1 MIDSGATSTFI
12 HQQFIERNGIITHA
26 LFKPIKLRNVDGS
39 PNKAGS
45 LTEWC
50 QLEIRAGDY
59 CEKVNFLV
67 TNLGSEDIIL
77 GPWLRKINPTIDW
90 EHGTVEIAGGER
102 ISKVELT
109 RKEKRSLKQKGIEVE
124 AADEVWCAATFT
136 YSTELAAKAKGK
148 TTRTFEEMVP

>member
-12 HQQFIERNGIITHA
+12 HQRFIERNGIITHA
-26 LFKPIKLRNVDGS
+26 LFKPIELRNVDGS

-77 GPWLRKINPTIDW
+77 GLPA
-90 EHGTVEIAGGER
+90 AG
-102 ISKVELT
+102 
-109 RKEKRSLKQKGIEVE
+109 
-124 AADEVWCAATFT
+124 
-136 YSTELAAKAKGK
+136 
-148 TTRTFEEMVP
+148 